1 MASHDS
7 IRRNRAAQTF
17 RTRETPALL
26 ESPIGMRSL
35 AAVFLCAAPAFADA
49 PRVPV
54 LVELFTSEGCSS
66 CPPADALLGRLL
78 RDQPVAGAQIV
89 ALSEHV
95 DYWNSLGWKDPFSDA
110 SFSERQERYEAFVG
124 RLNPYTPQL
133 IVDGRAD
140 VLGSDERG
148 ARAAIAAAAAVAHGM
163 LRLEREKDSLR
174 IAAALPRSD
183 GVDLLFA
190 VVEDDLTS
198 RIERGENAGRTVTH
212 WSVVRSF
219 ANLGAVSAAKTVPL
233 RLDPKWRHVR
243 AIAFAQEHS
252 TGRVVAS
259 AALDL

>member
-1 MASHDS
+1 
-7 IRRNRAAQTF
+7 
-17 RTRETPALL
+17 
-26 ESPIGMRSL
+26 MRIV
-35 AAVFLCAAPAFADA
+35 AAVLLAAAPAYADA
-49 PRVPV
+49 ARVPV

-110 SFSERQERYEAFVG
+110 SFSERQERYESSVG

-133 IVDGRAD
+133 IVDGKTD

-148 ARAAIAAAAAVAHGM
+148 ARSAIAAAAAAPHGT
-163 LRLEREKDSLR
+163 LRLERDKDSVR
-174 IAAALPRSD
+174 IAAALSRSD

-190 VVEDDLTS
+190 IVEDDLVS
-198 RIERGENAGRTVTH
+198 KIERGENAGRTVTH

-219 ANLGAVSAAKTVPL
+219 TNLGAVSSAKTVPL
-233 RLDPKWRHVR
+233 RLDPKWRRVR
-243 AIAFAQEHS
+243 AVAFAQEWK

>member
-1 MASHDS
+1 
-7 IRRNRAAQTF
+7 
-17 RTRETPALL
+17 
-26 ESPIGMRSL
+26 MRSL
-35 AAVFLCAAPAFADA
+35 AAVLLCAAPAFADA

-110 SFSERQERYEAFVG
+110 SFSERQERYESFVG
-124 RLNPYTPQL
+124 RSNPYTPQM
-133 IVDGRAD
+133 IVDGRTD

-148 ARAAIAAAAAVAHGM
+148 ARSAIAAAAAAPHDM
-163 LRLEREKDSLR
+163 LRLERDKDSVR
-174 IAAALPRSD
+174 IAAALSRTG

-190 VVEDDLTS
+190 IVEDDLVS
-198 RIERGENAGRTVTH
+198 KIERGENAGRTVTH

-219 ANLGAVSAAKTVPL
+219 TNLGAVTSAKTVPL
-233 RLDPKWRHVR
+233 RLDPKWRRVR
-243 AIAFAQEHS
+243 AVAFAQDRN

-259 AALDL
+259 GALDL